1 MDAGFRLGAFELEE
15 AGGIVAG
22 NMREVPMSA
31 MSSPAQSE
39 FYAGLLPVEPS
50 AEPPPVRPP
59 VLEEDRFPNGQPS
72 LRKRASRALSRFLIT
87 ICLGVAATLAWQSYG
102 DAAREMMVKSYPQ
115 LGWLAPQAKPVA
127 QNAPDMIAVAAPAG
141 PSFERQQ
148 LNAMSMDLEAVR
160 QSIDRIATSIAA
172 GQEQMTRSI
181 DRIATGISTSQHQM
195 TRSVD
200 QITAAQER
208 MTHEITKL
216 QAVEQYVLYKNSEPP
231 PRSDPAPALK
241 HVPRPSQASTAR

>member
-1 MDAGFRLGAFELEE
+1 
-15 AGGIVAG
+15 
-22 NMREVPMSA
+22 
-31 MSSPAQSE
+31 
-39 FYAGLLPVEPS
+39 
-50 AEPPPVRPP
+50 
-59 VLEEDRFPNGQPS
+59 
-72 LRKRASRALSRFLIT
+72 
-87 ICLGVAATLAWQSYG
+87 
-102 DAAREMMVKSYPQ
+102 MVKSYPQ
-115 LGWLAPQAKPVA
+115 LGWLVPQAKPVA
-127 QNAPDMIAVAAPAG
+127 QDAPDMIAVAAPAG
-141 PSFERQQ
+141 PSFEQQQ

-160 QSIDRIATSIAA
+160 QSIDRIATSVAA

-195 TRSVD
+195 TRNVD

-241 HVPRPSQASTAR
+241 HVPRLSQASTGR